1 MHQHSLLMKK
11 ITFLFILS
19 ALFFSSC
26 EESGSSTEKMN
37 PEETSSTDDIV
48 VENFSKMDS
57 RRALLAEKLIRSIPS
72 LSESAQ
78 IYNEL
83 NESYSMDLLNP
94 MENAQRY
101 TTLKEKGLNLGV
113 YLGDLSYISIFEQTQ
128 EAIFYMNSSKKIA
141 ESIGVTAVFDEATME
156 RMESNLGNQDSIIH
170 LISQLYWK
178 TDNFLKQSNR
188 QNISALIITGGWI
201 EGMRLGADLIQNH
214 PETTHLY
221 ASMLQQEVNLD
232 RIIRLLETFEGDEVV
247 EPIMAECQRLM
258 DIYKSLPEAQYDE
271 NKTRQVTEIEKEKIN
286 QLCVEIINIRNE
298 WIQA

>member
-1 MHQHSLLMKK
+1 MKK
-11 ITFLFILS
+11 FTILLILPALLFV
-19 ALFFSSC
+19 SC
-26 EESGSSTEKMN
+26 DDSGSTSDQVETKDQTQN
-37 PEETSSTDDIV
+37 EEVV

-72 LSESAQ
+72 LSESAE
-78 IYNEL
+78 IYEKL
-83 NESYSMDLLNP
+83 NESYTMNLLNP

-113 YLGDLSYISIFEQTQ
+113 YLGDLSYISIFNQTQ

-214 PETTHLY
+214 PEETQLY
-221 ASMLQQEVNLD
+221 ASMIKQEVNLD
-232 RIIRLLETFEGDEVV
+232 RIIKLLETFEGDETVA
-247 EPIMAECQRLM
+247 PIMAECQKLM

-271 NKTRQVTEIEKEKIN
+271 NKNLQIGDAEKDTIN
-286 QLCVEIINIRNE
+286 QLCAEVINIRNE

>member
-1 MHQHSLLMKK
+1 MYRLIMKK
-11 ITFLFILS
+11 ITFLLVLS
-19 ALFFSSC
+19 TALFFACKESGPPSEEIK
-26 EESGSSTEKMN
+26 EESSSAED
-37 PEETSSTDDIV
+37 EIV
-48 VENFSKMDS
+48 IENFSKMDS
-57 RRALLAEKLIRSIPS
+57 KRALLAEKLIRSIPS
-72 LSESAQ
+72 LSESAE
-78 IYNEL
+78 IYNQL
-83 NESYSMDLLNP
+83 NESYSMNLLNP

-101 TTLKEKGLNLGV
+101 TTLKEKGLNLGI

-188 QNISALIITGGWI
+188 QNISALIIAGGWI

-214 PETTHLY
+214 PEATHLY
-221 ASMLQQEVNLD
+221 VSMLEQQVNLD
-232 RIIRLLETFEGDEVV
+232 RIIRLLDTFGDNESTA
-247 EPIMAECQRLM
+247 PILAECQKLM
-258 DIYKSLPEAQYDE
+258 DIYRSMPDAKYDDDK
-271 NKTRQVTEIEKEKIN
+271 NRQIGQEEKEKID
-286 QLCVEIINIRNE
+286 QLCAEVITIRNG